1 MSAEIEIASPSAL
14 ARGFAVRLAVEVRR
28 AVAAGGRFALAISG
42 GSAAELFVPAWNEA
56 DVDWSRVELFWVDER
71 AVPADHPGSNFG
83 LALRSGLDRLP
94 LRPEAVHRLPADA
107 DDLERAAASAERDLR
122 AALGAPPRVDL
133 ALVGVGADGHVA
145 SLFPGHSALAER
157 ERLVAAVR
165 DAPKPPPCRL
175 TWTLAAFA
183 LVDRLVVAA
192 FGAEK
197 AEAIAAAHRPEC
209 SALPIARAA
218 SLAQRRLL
226 LLDEPAAARLSR

>member
-94 LRPEAVHRLPADA
+94 LRAEALHRLPADA
-107 DDLERAAASAERDLR
+107 DDLERAAASADRDLR
-122 AALGAPPRVDL
+122 AALGEPPRVDL
-133 ALVGVGADGHVA
+133 ALVGIGTDGHVA
-145 SLFPGHSALAER
+145 SLFPGHAALAER

-183 LVDRLVVAA
+183 RVDLLVVAA
-192 FGAEK
+192 LGAAK
-197 AEAIAAAHRPEC
+197 AEAVAAAREPQA
-209 SALPIARAA
+209 STLPIALAA
-218 SLAQRRLL
+218 ALAARRLML
-226 LLDEPAAARLSR
+226 VDEAAARHLAR